1 MSFTIHDDAM
11 VIKAVE
17 ANFAKTLYRFLPSP
31 RATKRFSNIYRI
43 LKAPTPPEQLQLFE
57 GTEQVP
63 GIFQV
68 PMLLLAIL
76 IGMPREA
83 AALFPNFYVRVAG
96 GDDPIEALATLD
108 VLGVAKEKVA
118 LLRERVSEI
127 VSESSFPRSPELF
140 ANWLPRVSRFS
151 FEIGRAI
158 NPALVGQAR
167 L

>member
-83 AALFPNFYVRVAG
+83 AARLVAG
-96 GDDPIEALATLD
+96 TS
-108 VLGVAKEKVA
+108 
-118 LLRERVSEI
+118 ERNRIGKQLS
-127 VSESSFPRSPELF
+127 
-140 ANWLPRVSRFS
+140 AVSRTVRQLAAACVAF
-151 FEIGRAI
+151 FF
-158 NPALVGQAR
+158 
-167 L
+167 